1 MSFLSLIK
9 SFKQKYPHLC
19 ALFVYW
25 ISWATCMNL
34 ISHSFFIYFAYW
46 LKKMLS
52 FLQNRVALLVLLNL
66 HKVHIQFL
74 VSKLICTQDQWF
86 PLTIEDAIITP
97 LLSNL
102 TLIIKQNVLTPCF
115 FQSLTFSIEFVF
127 LQYIY
132 CKGTN
137 KQNN

>member
-1 MSFLSLIK
+1 
-9 SFKQKYPHLC
+9 
-19 ALFVYW
+19 
-25 ISWATCMNL
+25 
-34 ISHSFFIYFAYW
+34 
-46 LKKMLS
+46 MLS

-115 FQSLTFSIEFVF
+115 FQSLAFSIEFVF